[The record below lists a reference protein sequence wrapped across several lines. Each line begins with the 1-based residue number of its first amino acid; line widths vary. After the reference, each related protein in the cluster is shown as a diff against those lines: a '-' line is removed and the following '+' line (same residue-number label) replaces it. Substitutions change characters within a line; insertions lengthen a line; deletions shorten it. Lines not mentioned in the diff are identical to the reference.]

1 MINSNI
7 HRFLSRN
14 TETTEQG
21 FDMLIKAE
29 LSKKQKSFVDR
40 AISTANECGSVAYEL
55 ELQDGIKLM
64 SELKD
69 IK

>member
-1 MINSNI
+1 M
-7 HRFLSRN
+7 LS
-14 TETTEQG
+14 
-21 FDMLIKAE
+21 KAE

-64 SELKD
+64 SELKE